1 MPQCVQLRF
10 RALIKIEEFI
20 IATRD
25 NFFCPLVDIQASCL
39 TGNIIPCLIVKCVT
53 GKVERRNLAKALLFN
68 QRVTGKACQKL
79 LHIFRFSI
87 CFAALRALLFIKI
100 LQSITNGN
108 YGKAILAKLQRP
120 QLTAHFHCS
129 VQVKAMLVNLRRHA
143 LIIAMSV
150 NLILVRSSVLGKAH
164 INIQCILI
172 HTGAVNQLRCCCQG

>member
-10 RALIKIEEFI
+10 RALIKIEEFV
-20 IATRD
+20 IAACD
-25 NFFCPLVDIQASCL
+25 NFFCPLVNIQASCL
-39 TGNIIPCLIVKCVT
+39 AGNIIPRLVVKSVT
-53 GKVERRNLAKALLFN
+53 GKVEGRNHTEALLFN
-68 QRVTGKACQKL
+68 QRITGKACQKL
-79 LHIFRFSI
+79 LHILRFSI

-120 QLTAHFHCS
+120 QLTAHFHRP
-129 VQVKAMLVNLRRHA
+129 VQIEAMLVNLRRHA

-150 NLILVRSSVLGKAH
+150 NLILVRSSVLSKGH

-172 HTGAVNQLRCCCQG
+172 HACAVNQLRCRHQG